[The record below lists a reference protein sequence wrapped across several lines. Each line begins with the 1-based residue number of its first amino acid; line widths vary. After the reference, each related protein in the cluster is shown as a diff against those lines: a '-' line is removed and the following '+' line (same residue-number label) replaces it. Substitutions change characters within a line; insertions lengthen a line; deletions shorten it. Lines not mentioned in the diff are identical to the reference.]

1 MHQNIHLHRRVPHG
15 ALVRLERSAVKVC
28 AVVRTDGIATTGGRR
43 SRQVTPRRT
52 TDLDP
57 KGRGDKSMLVKQEI
71 SEGVYDMV
79 LQRLRDM
86 AKGEFPESQCPGVEP
101 HTRRDHACSRRHR
114 EPAVRLSPLGRLAR
128 WPMRNE
134 CIQGHEWGAY
144 VVLGRSSVM
153 EHGMAYGPRGLGS
166 RSANSSRGRNVPPG
180 SAGKPRAGRSGA
192 GGRMSG
198 TGEVRAMRNA
208 KAGPPSIDIGR
219 ERPLESGLRS
229 KDLRAVRRG
238 AVGKVPVQATRW
250 RPTLRSVRFLG
261 L

>member
-1 MHQNIHLHRRVPHG
+1 M
-15 ALVRLERSAVKVC
+15 LERSAAKVC
-28 AVVRTDGIATTGGRR
+28 AVVRTDRIATRGGRR

-57 KGRGDKSMLVKQEI
+57 KGRGDKSMLVKREV

-79 LQRLRDM
+79 LQRLRDT

-101 HTRRDHACSRRHR
+101 HPRRYHACYRRHR
-114 EPAVRLSPLGRLAR
+114 EPSVRLSPVGRLAR
-128 WPMRNE
+128 WTMRNE

-144 VVLGRSSVM
+144 VVLGRSAVT
-153 EHGMAYGPRGLGS
+153 EHGMAYSPRGLGS
-166 RSANSSRGRNVPPG
+166 RSANSSRGRDVPPG

-208 KAGPPSIDIGR
+208 KAGPPIDRHWSGKATGERLKIERLTSRSEGSGWKSTSLGNSLAAYPTARCVLRGERSR
-219 ERPLESGLRS
+219 EAPDLPGGGLE
-229 KDLRAVRRG
+229 
-238 AVGKVPVQATRW
+238 
-250 RPTLRSVRFLG
+250 
-261 L
+261 